1 MPLPR
6 LGAMTVIALL
16 ITGQMLTSVA
26 FDHFGLLGLTQRPI
40 DMCRAA
46 GAVLLILGVL
56 LVRT

>member
-1 MPLPR
+1 
-6 LGAMTVIALL
+6 MTVIALL

-26 FDHFGLLGLTQRPI
+26 FDHFGLFGLAQRPI
-40 DMCRAA
+40 DLYRAG